1 MEKIT
6 ISAQQLVSLRPGEKI
21 VIGEISIR
29 RAGILWVVRKGD
41 QRRSFERASL
51 TAEWVNK
58 EAAKLEKEKDV
69 PVEKRAA
76 DGRVLE
82 KQLYNTSRKT
92 RRKRAKEAK
101 RFRKHEKKA
110 LKAKK
115 KEELKIKKEKR
126 VKDRQEKRK
135 INRVRRFFDY
145 LIYTMSWL
153 LLAGIGF
160 VVFGYLELSE
170 LPGNVDGFL
179 QNTLMQ
185 SLIETGGDKLVFSV
199 FAGAAVLG
207 IGVFLLSLISL
218 QLHRTR
224 LAKVWGILLGLLMVG
239 GVSYTLVTKGEILLS
254 DLKGI
259 DWTSEWTSFAA
270 IKSVTRLSVILLT
283 FSQLLFVSLLG
294 WKRKE

>member
-1 MEKIT
+1 MEKII
-6 ISAQQLVSLRPGEKI
+6 ISAQQLVNLRPGEKI

-115 KEELKIKKEKR
+115 KEELKIKKEKK

-153 LLAGIGF
+153 LLAGVGF
-160 VVFGYLELSE
+160 VAFGYLIE
-170 LPGNVDGFL
+170 LPENVNELFTQL
-179 QNTLMQ
+179 Q
-185 SLIETGGDKLVFSV
+185 SLIEPWGNELVFSV
-199 FAGAAVLG
+199 FVGAAVLG

-224 LAKVWGILLGLLMVG
+224 LAKAWGIVLGLLMVG
-239 GVSYTLVTKGEILLS
+239 GVIYTLVTDWGVFKTMLLG
-254 DLKGI
+254 LKNI
-259 DWTSEWTSFAA
+259 EWGSFEA
-270 IKSVTRLSVILLT
+270 IEPITRLSVILLT
-283 FSQLLFVSLLG
+283 FSQLLFVPLLG

>member
-1 MEKIT
+1 MEKII
-6 ISAQQLVSLRPGEKI
+6 ISAQQLVNLRPGEKI

-82 KQLYNTSRKT
+82 KQLYNISRKT
-92 RRKRAKEAK
+92 RRKRTKEAK

-115 KEELKIKKEKR
+115 KEELKIKKEKK

-153 LLAGIGF
+153 LLAGVGF
-160 VVFGYLELSE
+160 VAFRFE
-170 LPGNVDGFL
+170 LPGSVDDFL
-179 QNTLMQ
+179 QGTLLPFIRTQ
-185 SLIETGGDKLVFSV
+185 DDKLVFSV
-199 FAGAAVLG
+199 FVGAAVLG
-207 IGVFLLSLISL
+207 IGIFLLSLISL

-224 LAKVWGILLGLLMVG
+224 LAKAWGILLGLLMVG
-239 GVSYTLVTKGEILLS
+239 GVSYTLVTEWETILS
-254 DLKGI
+254 GLKGI
-259 DWTSEWTSFAA
+259 EWISFAA
-270 IKSVTRLSVILLT
+270 IKPVTQLSVILLT

>member
-1 MEKIT
+1 MEKII

-115 KEELKIKKEKR
+115 KEELKMKKEKK

-153 LLAGIGF
+153 LLAGVGF
-160 VVFGYLELSE
+160 VAFGYLESFDSLE
-170 LPGNVDGFL
+170 NVNEIFTQLRLD
-179 QNTLMQ
+179 
-185 SLIETGGDKLVFSV
+185 IETWDDPLVFSV

-207 IGVFLLSLISL
+207 IGIFLLSLISL

-224 LAKVWGILLGLLMVG
+224 LAKTWGIVLGLLMVG
-239 GVSYTLVTKGEILLS
+239 GVGYTLVTKWGAFEIMLAR
-254 DLKGI
+254 LKDI
-259 DWTSEWTSFAA
+259 DWISFDA
-270 IKSVTRLSVILLT
+270 IKPVTQLSVILLT
-283 FSQLLFVSLLG
+283 FSQLLFVPLLG

>member
-1 MEKIT
+1 MEKII
-6 ISAQQLVSLRPGEKI
+6 ISAQQLVNLRPGEKI

-115 KEELKIKKEKR
+115 KEELKIKKEKK
-126 VKDRQEKRK
+126 VKERQEKRK

-153 LLAGIGF
+153 LLAGVGF
-160 VVFGYLELSE
+160 VVFGYLKLFE
-170 LPGNVDGFL
+170 LPENVNEIFTDL
-179 QNTLMQ
+179 WENIRTQD
-185 SLIETGGDKLVFSV
+185 SKLVFSV

-207 IGVFLLSLISL
+207 IGIFLLSLISL

-239 GVSYTLVTKGEILLS
+239 GVSYTLVTDWETFKTMLLG
-254 DLKGI
+254 LKDI
-259 DWTSEWTSFAA
+259 EWISFTA
-270 IKSVTRLSVILLT
+270 IKPVTQLSVILLT
-283 FSQLLFVSLLG
+283 FSQLLFVTLLG

>member
-1 MEKIT
+1 MEKII
-6 ISAQQLVSLRPGEKI
+6 ISAQQLVNLRPGEKI

-115 KEELKIKKEKR
+115 KEELKIKKEKKA
-126 VKDRQEKRK
+126 KDRQEKRK

-153 LLAGIGF
+153 LLAGVGF
-160 VVFGYLELSE
+160 VVFGYLKRFEL
-170 LPGNVDGFL
+170 LGDVDNFL
-179 QNTLMQ
+179 QDTL
-185 SLIETGGDKLVFSV
+185 LPFIETRGIELVFPV
-199 FAGAAVLG
+199 FVGAAVLG
-207 IGVFLLSLISL
+207 IGIFLLSLISL

-224 LAKVWGILLGLLMVG
+224 LAKAWGIVLGLLMVG
-239 GVSYTLVTKGEILLS
+239 GVSYTLVTDWETFKIMLS
-254 DLKGI
+254 GLKGL
-259 DWTSEWTSFAA
+259 DWTSLEA
-270 IKSVTRLSVILLT
+270 IKSVTKLSVILLT
-283 FSQLLFVSLLG
+283 FSQLLFVPLLG

>member
-1 MEKIT
+1 MEKII
-6 ISAQQLVSLRPGEKI
+6 ISAQQLVNLRPGEKI

-92 RRKRAKEAK
+92 RRKRVKEAK

-115 KEELKIKKEKR
+115 KEELKIKKEKK

-153 LLAGIGF
+153 LLVGVGF
-160 VVFGYLELSE
+160 VAFGYLKQLD
-170 LPGNVDGFL
+170 LPGNVNEIFTDL
-179 QNTLMQ
+179 WENIRTQD
-185 SLIETGGDKLVFSV
+185 IKLVFPV
-199 FAGAAVLG
+199 FVGAAVLG
-207 IGVFLLSLISL
+207 IGIFLLSLISL

-224 LAKVWGILLGLLMVG
+224 LAKAWGILLGLLMVG
-239 GVSYTLVTKGEILLS
+239 GVSYTLVAGPETFETLLS
-254 DLKGI
+254 GLKGI
-259 DWTSEWTSFAA
+259 DWTSFEA
-270 IKSVTRLSVILLT
+270 IKPITQLSVILLT
-283 FSQLLFVSLLG
+283 FSQLLFVTLLG

>member
-1 MEKIT
+1 MEKII
-6 ISAQQLVSLRPGEKI
+6 ISAQQLVNLRPGEKI

-92 RRKRAKEAK
+92 RRKRVKEAK

-115 KEELKIKKEKR
+115 KEELKIKKEKK

-153 LLAGIGF
+153 LLAGTGF
-160 VVFGYLELSE
+160 VVFGYLKRFEL
-170 LPGNVDGFL
+170 LGDVDDFL
-179 QNTLMQ
+179 QNTLLPFIRTQ
-185 SLIETGGDKLVFSV
+185 DIKLVFPV
-199 FAGAAVLG
+199 FVGAAVLG
-207 IGVFLLSLISL
+207 IGIFLLSLISL

-224 LAKVWGILLGLLMVG
+224 LAKAWGILLGLLMVG
-239 GVSYTLVTKGEILLS
+239 GVSYTLVAGPETFETLLS
-254 DLKGI
+254 GLKGI
-259 DWTSEWTSFAA
+259 DWTSFEA
-270 IKSVTRLSVILLT
+270 IKPITQLSVILLT
-283 FSQLLFVSLLG
+283 FSQLLFVPLLG

>member
-1 MEKIT
+1 MEKII
-6 ISAQQLVSLRPGEKI
+6 ISAQQLVNLRPGEKI

-92 RRKRAKEAK
+92 RRKRAKEAR

-115 KEELKIKKEKR
+115 KEELKIKKEKKA
-126 VKDRQEKRK
+126 KDRQEKRK

-153 LLAGIGF
+153 LLAGVGF
-160 VVFGYLELSE
+160 VVFGYLKLFNLPENVNEIFTQLLSY
-170 LPGNVDGFL
+170 
-179 QNTLMQ
+179 
-185 SLIETGGDKLVFSV
+185 IETGDSKLVFSV

-224 LAKVWGILLGLLMVG
+224 LAKAWGIILGLLMVG
-239 GVSYTLVTKGEILLS
+239 GVGYTLVTDWEIFKTMLLG
-254 DLKGI
+254 LKDI
-259 DWTSEWTSFAA
+259 DWISPEA
-270 IKSVTRLSVILLT
+270 IKSVTKLSVILLT
-283 FSQLLFVSLLG
+283 FSQLLFVPLLG
-294 WKRKE
+294 WKREE

>member
-58 EAAKLEKEKDV
+58 EVAKLEKEKDV

-82 KQLYNTSRKT
+82 KQLYNASRKT
-92 RRKRAKEAK
+92 RHKRAKEAK

-115 KEELKIKKEKR
+115 KEELKIKKEKK
-126 VKDRQEKRK
+126 VKERREKRK

-153 LLAGIGF
+153 LLAGVGF
-160 VVFGYLELSE
+160 VVFGYLKELFE
-170 LPGNVDGFL
+170 LPESVNDFL
-179 QNTLMQ
+179 QDTLP
-185 SLIETGGDKLVFSV
+185 SLIENWGGELVFPV
-199 FAGAAVLG
+199 FVGAAVLG
-207 IGVFLLSLISL
+207 IGIFLLSLISL

-224 LAKVWGILLGLLMVG
+224 FAKAWGILLGLLMVG
-239 GVSYTLVTKGEILLS
+239 GVGYTLVTDRGVFETMLS
-254 DLKGI
+254 GLK
-259 DWTSEWTSFAA
+259 DFEWASPEA
-270 IKSVTRLSVILLT
+270 IKPVTQLSVILLT

>member
-1 MEKIT
+1 MEKII

-115 KEELKIKKEKR
+115 KEELKIKKEKK

-160 VVFGYLELSE
+160 VVFGYLKLFE
-170 LPGNVDGFL
+170 LPENVNEIFTQL
-179 QNTLMQ
+179 L
-185 SLIETGGDKLVFSV
+185 SHIETWDNNLVFSV

-207 IGVFLLSLISL
+207 IGIFLLSLISL

-224 LAKVWGILLGLLMVG
+224 LAKAWGIVLGLLMVG
-239 GVSYTLVTKGEILLS
+239 GVSYTLVTKWETFKTMLLG
-254 DLKGI
+254 LKDI
-259 DWTSEWTSFAA
+259 EWISFAA
-270 IKSVTRLSVILLT
+270 IEPVTQLSVILLT
-283 FSQLLFVSLLG
+283 FSQLLFVPLLG

>member
-1 MEKIT
+1 MEKII
-6 ISAQQLVSLRPGEKI
+6 ISAQQLVNLRPGEKI

-92 RRKRAKEAK
+92 RRKRVKEAK

-115 KEELKIKKEKR
+115 KEELKIKKEKK

-153 LLAGIGF
+153 LLAGVGF
-160 VVFGYLELSE
+160 VAFGYLKELFE
-170 LPGNVDGFL
+170 LPGSVNNFYTQL
-179 QNTLMQ
+179 LSYN
-185 SLIETGGDKLVFSV
+185 DKLVFSV
-199 FAGAAVLG
+199 FTGAAVLG

-224 LAKVWGILLGLLMVG
+224 LAKAWGILLGLLMVG
-239 GVSYTLVTKGEILLS
+239 GVGYTLVTKGETLLL
-254 DLKGI
+254 DLK
-259 DWTSEWTSFAA
+259 DLEWTISAA
-270 IKSVTRLSVILLT
+270 IKPVTQLSVILLT

>member
-1 MEKIT
+1 MEKII
-6 ISAQQLVSLRPGEKI
+6 ISAQQLMNLRPGEKI

-115 KEELKIKKEKR
+115 KEELKIKKEKK

-153 LLAGIGF
+153 LLAGVGF
-160 VVFGYLELSE
+160 VVFGYLKLFNLPENVNEIFTQLLSY
-170 LPGNVDGFL
+170 
-179 QNTLMQ
+179 
-185 SLIETGGDKLVFSV
+185 IETWDSKLVFSV

-207 IGVFLLSLISL
+207 IGIFLLSLISL

-224 LAKVWGILLGLLMVG
+224 LAKAWGILLGLLMVG
-239 GVSYTLVTKGEILLS
+239 GVSYTLVTEWETILS
-254 DLKGI
+254 GLKGI
-259 DWTSEWTSFAA
+259 DWISSEA
-270 IKSVTRLSVILLT
+270 IKPVTQLSVILLT

>member
-1 MEKIT
+1 MEKII
-6 ISAQQLVSLRPGEKI
+6 ISAQQLMNLRPGEKI

-115 KEELKIKKEKR
+115 KEELKIKKEKK

-153 LLAGIGF
+153 LLAGVGF
-160 VVFGYLELSE
+160 VVFGYLKLFNLPENVNEIFTQLLSY
-170 LPGNVDGFL
+170 
-179 QNTLMQ
+179 
-185 SLIETGGDKLVFSV
+185 IETWDSKLVFSV

-207 IGVFLLSLISL
+207 IGIFLLSLISL

-224 LAKVWGILLGLLMVG
+224 LAKAWGILLGLLMVG
-239 GVSYTLVTKGEILLS
+239 GVGYTLVTKGETLLL
-254 DLKGI
+254 DLK
-259 DWTSEWTSFAA
+259 DLEWTISEA
-270 IKSVTRLSVILLT
+270 IKPVTQLSVILLT

>member
-1 MEKIT
+1 MEKII
-6 ISAQQLVSLRPGEKI
+6 ISAQQLVNLRPGEKI

-115 KEELKIKKEKR
+115 KEELKIKKEKK
-126 VKDRQEKRK
+126 VKERQEKRK

-160 VVFGYLELSE
+160 VAFGYLEL
-170 LPGNVDGFL
+170 PGSVDDFL

-199 FAGAAVLG
+199 FAGVAVLG
-207 IGVFLLSLISL
+207 IGIFLLSLISL

-239 GVSYTLVTKGEILLS
+239 GVSYTLVTDWETFKTMLLG
-254 DLKGI
+254 LKDI
-259 DWTSEWTSFAA
+259 EWISFTA
-270 IKSVTRLSVILLT
+270 IKPVTQLSVILLT
-283 FSQLLFVSLLG
+283 FSQLLFVTLLG

>member
-58 EAAKLEKEKDV
+58 EVAKLEKEKDV

-92 RRKRAKEAK
+92 RHKRAKEAK

-115 KEELKIKKEKR
+115 KEELKIKKEKK

-153 LLAGIGF
+153 LLAGVGF
-160 VVFGYLELSE
+160 VAFGHLKRFELLE
-170 LPGNVDGFL
+170 NVNEIFTQLWSDIG
-179 QNTLMQ
+179 TWD
-185 SLIETGGDKLVFSV
+185 SKLVFSV

-224 LAKVWGILLGLLMVG
+224 FAKAWGILLGLLMVG
-239 GVSYTLVTKGEILLS
+239 GVSYTLVTKGETMLLGLK
-254 DLKGI
+254 DL
-259 DWTSEWTSFAA
+259 EWISPEA
-270 IKSVTRLSVILLT
+270 IKPITQLSVILLT

>member
-1 MEKIT
+1 MEKII
-6 ISAQQLVSLRPGEKI
+6 ISAQQLVNLRPGEKI

-92 RRKRAKEAK
+92 RRKRTKEAK

-115 KEELKIKKEKR
+115 KEELKIKKEKK

-160 VVFGYLELSE
+160 VVFEYSIKLFDLDFFTILQPYIE
-170 LPGNVDGFL
+170 PWGN
-179 QNTLMQ
+179 
-185 SLIETGGDKLVFSV
+185 ELVFSV

-207 IGVFLLSLISL
+207 IGIFLLSLISL

-224 LAKVWGILLGLLMVG
+224 LAKAWGILLGLLMVG
-239 GVSYTLVTKGEILLS
+239 GVSYTLVTDWGTFVEMLS
-254 DLKGI
+254 GLKDI
-259 DWTSEWTSFAA
+259 EWISLEA
-270 IKSVTRLSVILLT
+270 IKPVTQLSVILLT

>member
-1 MEKIT
+1 MEKII
-6 ISAQQLVSLRPGEKI
+6 ISAQQLVNLRPGEKI

-115 KEELKIKKEKR
+115 KEELKIKKEKK

-153 LLAGIGF
+153 LLAGVGF
-160 VVFGYLELSE
+160 VVFGYLELFN
-170 LPGNVDGFL
+170 LPENVNDFL
-179 QNTLMQ
+179 QNTLP
-185 SLIETGGDKLVFSV
+185 SLIETGDIKLVFSV

-207 IGVFLLSLISL
+207 IGIFLLSLISL

-224 LAKVWGILLGLLMVG
+224 LAKAWGILLGLLMAG
-239 GVSYTLVTKGEILLS
+239 GVGYTLVTDWKTILS
-254 DLKGI
+254 GLKDI
-259 DWTSEWTSFAA
+259 DWTNPGA
-270 IKSVTRLSVILLT
+270 IIPVTQLSVILLT
-283 FSQLLFVSLLG
+283 FSQLLFVTLLG